1 MALHYDITKVRL
13 LQSKPEVLQD
23 LVVDLSAYIEDIKI
37 QVKDKDF
44 KKVNKTISLI
54 ISTTDDLGIELA
66 YEEALLIK
74 TWSDSLGKKREI
86 LTTLKQM
93 CKVCKSALK
102 EIRKDFCL

>member
-23 LVVDLSAYIEDIKI
+23 LAVDLSAYIEDIKI